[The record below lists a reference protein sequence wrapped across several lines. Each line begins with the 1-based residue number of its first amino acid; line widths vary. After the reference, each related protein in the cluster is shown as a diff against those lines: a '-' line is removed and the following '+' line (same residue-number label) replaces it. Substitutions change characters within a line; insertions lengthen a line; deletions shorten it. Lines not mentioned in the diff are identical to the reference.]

1 VGRKDLEE
9 THAEVLACEL
19 TIDIRDIRLN
29 SMEEEV
35 AGRKGAVAGGMVGS
49 GAGYHS

>member
-19 TIDIRDIRLN
+19 TIDIRDINLN
-29 SMEEEV
+29 SMEEDLADREKWLV
-35 AGRKGAVAGGMVGS
+35 EREQ
-49 GAGYHS
+49 